1 MRLIAAGFATLILAV
16 QVANAADEP
25 PPELV
30 EYTEEQTA
38 FCRDLGGAP
47 NIPSS
52 YQTVRDLNG
61 DGVDDFLTNLANL
74 ECEGAASAFCGS
86 GGCPVKA
93 WLSEPDGGYTRFDF
107 GLLDGVEIQDGSP
120 LPSVLAGYH
129 GTLCGPDR
137 IGADTCTRTWTFTSN
152 EPPEPP
158 VDTPGAEAEAPPA
171 DSPAASPAADT
182 PEAIPDE
189 GVGTADASVQST
201 DAPGS
206 GSAGTETEPNAPVS
220 PQVEMAERVQAIAPG
235 WTLREV
241 PGSSPVALGGGTGSV
256 AFLAAFCLGGEPFL
270 AVTFHE
276 RPGSDAVTL
285 GFGFSQSPI
294 EAVAG
299 FESGAGGAY
308 VVPLAEGDL
317 AARLGGRD
325 RQVEFRVDGESEG
338 VLSLSGSTRSIRG
351 ALETCR

>member
-1 MRLIAAGFATLILAV
+1 MRHLAAGLAFLMLAG
-16 QVANAADEP
+16 QSAAAAEP

-47 NIPSS
+47 DIPSS

-61 DGVDDFLTNLANL
+61 DGRDDFLTNLANL

-93 WLSEPDGGYTRFDF
+93 WLSEPEGGYTRFDF
-107 GLLDGVEIQDGSP
+107 GLLEGVRIEDASP
-120 LPSVLAGYH
+120 LPRVLAGYH
-129 GTLCGPDR
+129 GTRCGDPDR
-137 IGADTCTRTWTFTSN
+137 IGADVCTRTWIFASN
-152 EPPEPP
+152 DPPEPP
-158 VDTPGAEAEAPPA
+158 VDARGGEAATAEHPETP
-171 DSPAASPAADT
+171 SASDGSEAADAQPET
-182 PEAIPDE
+182 PATSEPA
-189 GVGTADASVQST
+189 TDASASEAAP
-201 DAPGS
+201 DAAVS
-206 GSAGTETEPNAPVS
+206 APV
-220 PQVEMAERVQAIAPG
+220 VAAERVQAIAPG

-241 PGSSPVALGGGTGSV
+241 PGSSPVALGGGAGSV

-276 RPGSDAVTL
+276 RPEPDAVTL
-285 GFGFSQSPI
+285 GFDFSQGPL
-294 EAVAG
+294 EATAA
-299 FESGAGGAY
+299 FEAGAGGAY

-325 RQVEFRVDGESEG
+325 RQVAFGVDGASEG